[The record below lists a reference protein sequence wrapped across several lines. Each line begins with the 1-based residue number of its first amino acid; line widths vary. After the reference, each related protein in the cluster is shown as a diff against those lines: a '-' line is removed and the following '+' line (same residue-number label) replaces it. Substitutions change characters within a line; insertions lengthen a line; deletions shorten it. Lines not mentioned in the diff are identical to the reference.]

1 MTQHFID
8 HSEIAR
14 NLADSIRE
22 VERER
27 DQALE
32 TALDRER
39 QRDAANDR
47 AANYEFATWIL
58 ACIVLALATVLAGY
72 M

>member
-1 MTQHFID
+1 MNHFID
-8 HSEIAR
+8 KSDIAR

-22 VERER
+22 VERELC
-27 DQALE
+27 QAQE
-32 TALDRER
+32 TAFDLER

-47 AANYEFATWIL
+47 AANYEFTTWIL